1 MMKMTPIMIMKMMMN
16 ADDSDNK
23 GRQSGILAGGL
34 ELSEEVEPLAHFSA
48 NSKHKYSSKYTYPK
62 YNYSKYT
69 YNFK

>member
-1 MMKMTPIMIMKMMMN
+1 MLMIPITK
-16 ADDSDNK
+16 ADK
-23 GRQSGILAGGL
+23 VEYWQGGL

-48 NSKHKYSSKYTYPK
+48 NSKHKYSSKYNYSK